1 MKKSKRWV
9 CKKYTDW
16 VKTLPSVMSL
26 FPSDDPHHITG
37 VIKSGM
43 GMRIH
48 DLFTIPLTRDEHQKI
63 HLDQKLLNKQLNT
76 NQAEECIKTI
86 NQALNE
92 GLIEIKWVGK

>member
-16 VKTLPSVMSL
+16 VKTLPSSAT
-26 FPSDDPHHITG
+26 FRPADDPHHILG
-37 VIKSGM
+37 VLPAGM
-43 GMRIH
+43 GTKIH
-48 DLFTIPLTRDEHQKI
+48 DLFTIPLTRDEHKKA
-63 HLDQKLLNKQLNT
+63 HLDISGFGEFFNV

-86 NQALNE
+86 NQALDE